1 MHKFLVCSKFSK
13 FLAPKNKFC
22 DFFAKSIANALPTP
36 ELAPVITIF
45 LNFEIMAKPLN
56 FITFEGIE
64 GCGKSTQ
71 AKKLYEYFLT
81 NQTNSILTREPGG
94 TKAGE
99 KIRTILMDEE
109 IDKLEA
115 KTELLLNYASRIEH
129 IEKIIKP
136 AIDQG
141 KIVICDRF
149 FDSSFAYQGG
159 AMELGFDYVSQLN
172 KLVLNDF
179 APDITF
185 FIDISLQE
193 GLKRTAKRTENN
205 RYDKLGE
212 QFHQKIYDSYFK
224 LAKNNSRIKIIDGM
238 KNSDEVFQ
246 QILTIINQNI

>member
-1 MHKFLVCSKFSK
+1 MV
-13 FLAPKNKFC
+13 
-22 DFFAKSIANALPTP
+22 
-36 ELAPVITIF
+36 
-45 LNFEIMAKPLN
+45 KPLN

-94 TKAGE
+94 STAGE
-99 KIRTILMDEE
+99 KIRSILMDEE
-109 IDKLEA
+109 IAKLEA

-129 IEKIIKP
+129 LEKLIKP
-136 AIDQG
+136 AINQG

-159 AMELGFDYVSQLN
+159 AMGLGFNYVKQLN
-172 KLVLNDF
+172 DLLLNNF
-179 APDITF
+179 QPDLTF
-185 FIDISLQE
+185 FIDITLEE
-193 GLKRTAKRTENN
+193 GFKRTAKRHENN
-205 RYDKLGE
+205 RYDKLGAE
-212 QFHQKIYDSYFK
+212 FHQKIYDAYFQ

-246 QILTIINQNI
+246 QILTIINQNL

>member
-1 MHKFLVCSKFSK
+1 
-13 FLAPKNKFC
+13 
-22 DFFAKSIANALPTP
+22 
-36 ELAPVITIF
+36 
-45 LNFEIMAKPLN
+45 MAKTLN

-64 GCGKSTQ
+64 GSGKSTQ

-81 NQTNSILTREPGG
+81 KQTKSILTREPGG
-94 TKAGE
+94 TKAGD
-99 KIRTILMDEE
+99 KIRAILMDED

-129 IEKIIKP
+129 LEKLIKP
-136 AIDQG
+136 ALDQG

-159 AMELGFDYVSQLN
+159 AMGLGFDYIEKFNDL
-172 KLVLNDF
+172 LLNDF
-179 APDITF
+179 VPDITF
-185 FIDISLQE
+185 FINVTLEE
-193 GLKRTAKRTENN
+193 GFKRTAKRTENN
-205 RYDKLGE
+205 RYDKLGS

-246 QILTIINQNI
+246 QILTIINQNL